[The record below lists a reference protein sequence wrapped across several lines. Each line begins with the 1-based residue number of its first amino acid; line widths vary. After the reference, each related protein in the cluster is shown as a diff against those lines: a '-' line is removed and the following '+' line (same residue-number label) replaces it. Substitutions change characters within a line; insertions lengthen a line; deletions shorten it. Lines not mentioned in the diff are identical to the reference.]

1 MGSERRRVELSYWM
15 ARAKQAAQDA
25 AGQVEQ
31 RTGTVSAA
39 ARAKDRLAAGRDRLV
54 ARSSE
59 HRAGRAAGAAV
70 RSVASLAARIPLASL
85 TTDTIAAR
93 HGLGPLTEHLRAH
106 PDDPMVG
113 ARLLDAMAR
122 ADVSR
127 RRYRAVRSTFDPT
140 SWVTRTVT
148 ATAAELGRTEAP
160 FAERLGRSV
169 YSLAVDD
176 LRSDPGDGRAWHAMA
191 RVHLAR
197 ADADGARRLATL
209 AALADPDER
218 AGALVTLARA
228 EYLHGSM
235 PEADRMAA
243 AAVAAGQT
251 VGWEIRADVCVA
263 AAVQDPANRDARLA
277 QAAEWKGLVVPEDV
291 VEYFGVHAES
301 ERTLRSVA
309 DVQQRKAIGLAE
321 PLRRRLA
328 PLPAP
333 PPPPPHAP
341 LPPPHAPLPPP
352 PPPLAFPPPP
362 PPPGGLLAPP
372 GGQP

>member
-1 MGSERRRVELSYWM
+1 MGSERRRVQMSYWM

-25 AGQVEQ
+25 AEQVEQ

-39 ARAKDRLAAGRDRLV
+39 ARAKERLAAGRDRLV
-54 ARSSE
+54 ERSSE
-59 HRAGRAAGAAV
+59 RRAGQAAGAAV
-70 RSVASLAARIPLASL
+70 RSVASLAGRIPLASL

-106 PDDPMVG
+106 PDDPMAG

-127 RRYRAVRSTFDPT
+127 RRYRAVRTTLDPT

-148 ATAAELGRTEAP
+148 ATAAEMGRTNAP

-169 YSLAVDD
+169 YTLAVDD
-176 LRSDPGDGRAWHAMA
+176 LRTDPGDGRAWHALA

-197 ADADGARRLATL
+197 GDADGARRLATL
-209 AALADPDER
+209 AALADPEER

-228 EYLHGSM
+228 EYLFGSL
-235 PEADRMAA
+235 PEADRMAE

-263 AAVQDPANRDARLA
+263 AAVQDPTNRTQRLE
-277 QAAEWKGLVVPEDV
+277 QAVAWKRLVEPEDV
-291 VEYFGVHAES
+291 AEYVGVHVESGRTVRAVAE
-301 ERTLRSVA
+301 A
-309 DVQQRKAIGLAE
+309 QQRKALGLAE
-321 PLRRRLA
+321 PVRRRLA
-328 PLPAP
+328 PAPAP
-333 PPPPPHAP
+333 PASSLPPPPSGFPPPPGFPPPAGGP
-341 LPPPHAPLPPP
+341 LPPP
-352 PPPLAFPPPP
+352 
-362 PPPGGLLAPP
+362 GGPS
-372 GGQP
+372 